1 MRGVPVEV
9 LFVLPPERAPD
20 DPHGE
25 DAPLVPLLR
34 RRLPPLDH
42 DEETLGAVRWELR
55 RARRGA
61 DSRSRGA

>member
-1 MRGVPVEV
+1 MPVEV
-9 LFVLPPERAPD
+9 LVVLPPERAPD

-25 DAPLVPLLR
+25 DATLVPLLR

-42 DEETLGAVRWELR
+42 DEEALGAVRRELR

-61 DSRSRGA
+61 